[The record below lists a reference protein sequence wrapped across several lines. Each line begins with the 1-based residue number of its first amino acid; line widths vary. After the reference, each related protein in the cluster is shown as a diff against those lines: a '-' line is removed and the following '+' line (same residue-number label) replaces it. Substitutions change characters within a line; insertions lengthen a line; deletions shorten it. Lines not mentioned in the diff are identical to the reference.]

1 MKRKIKK
8 TICTLLAAVL
18 LAAMFLVPASAVTG
32 SGVDILFS
40 KPAGWSGNI
49 KIHLWNAGSY
59 DTNWPGVSMTDE
71 GNGWYRYKNSNLSS
85 CSIVVNDGSGNQT
98 ADLQVSGMVTVK
110 DNHVLERS
118 QKYIPVYFERPSDW
132 GTDIRVYYYS
142 DDADEVEMY
151 SWPGTPMKRN
161 ANYPDEYTYEIREME
176 TTRIIFTDGVH
187 QYPAQNEPGIQAK
200 AGENVRYYGSW
211 FTPHLTIETNSFKF
225 MEAAETVR
233 VNEEFDITVGF
244 EGVPGY
250 RNWLTCSC
258 PGLVEIG
265 SKIDE
270 NSNTRIFTVKFT
282 EPGNKTVGMGYA
294 AGYGGD
300 NRKHQRDGGISIDIN
315 VI

>member
-118 QKYIPVYFERPSDW
+118 QKYIPVYFERPATGEPTSAFII
-132 GTDIRVYYYS
+132 TQT
-142 DDADEVEMY
+142 
-151 SWPGTPMKRN
+151 TPTKWKC
-161 ANYPDEYTYEIREME
+161 TL
-176 TTRIIFTDGVH
+176 G
-187 QYPAQNEPGIQAK
+187 PAFP
-200 AGENVRYYGSW
+200 
-211 FTPHLTIETNSFKF
+211 
-225 MEAAETVR
+225 
-233 VNEEFDITVGF
+233 
-244 EGVPGY
+244 
-250 RNWLTCSC
+250 
-258 PGLVEIG
+258 
-265 SKIDE
+265 
-270 NSNTRIFTVKFT
+270 
-282 EPGNKTVGMGYA
+282 
-294 AGYGGD
+294 
-300 NRKHQRDGGISIDIN
+300 
-315 VI
+315 

>member
-142 DDADEVEMY
+142 YDADEVEMY
-151 SWPGTPMKRN
+151 SWPGISMN
-161 ANYPDEYTYEIREME
+161 NYYTDEYVYDIKEIENA
-176 TTRIIFTDGVH
+176 RIIFTDGVH
-187 QYPAQNEPGIQAK
+187 QYPARNEPGIQAK
-200 AGENVRYYGSW
+200 GGENVRYYGKWS
-211 FTPHLTIETNSFKF
+211 TPSLEIEKSRFKS
-225 MEAAETVR
+225 MEAPETVR
-233 VNEEFDITVGF
+233 VNQEFDITVDF
-244 EGVPGY
+244 EKVPGIWDY
-250 RNWLTCSC
+250 FSC
-258 PGLVEIG
+258 AASGFQL
-265 SKIDE
+265 IDTKKPDE
-270 NSNTRIFTVKFT
+270 KTVVYTVKFT

-294 AGYGGD
+294 VGYGGD